1 MRNRDGTPVPPV
13 DHVREAAHRL
23 GRTEGYRLIV
33 LFGSAAR
40 GEADAGDLDIALLG
54 EAPLDLVA
62 VTNTWTQAVG
72 FQHIDVCD
80 LRRADPLLAML
91 IARDGIP
98 LYEASPGEFD
108 RFVSL
113 AVRRYGDT
121 RKLREQEEQQMMER
135 IERIRSRS

>member
-1 MRNRDGTPVPPV
+1 MSDGDGGPSSQN
-13 DHVREAAHRL
+13 D
-23 GRTEGYRLIV
+23 
-33 LFGSAAR
+33 
-40 GEADAGDLDIALLG
+40 
-54 EAPLDLVA
+54 
-62 VTNTWTQAVG
+62 WK
-72 FQHIDVCD
+72 
-80 LRRADPLLAML
+80 L